1 MDRFDRDRARFRE
14 LKRSAKA
21 HTTAGELET
30 GLDYAR
36 VAAHFA
42 WQNALGWK
50 DDELDESLVTIGEQ
64 IETETVQHDS
74 VDVMF
79 IASHVAD
86 AGGHSEALRLW
97 SKMLEERSQALLL
110 TQSMNSEASAPT
122 FLEEISDRRVDC
134 LSLDPAESYVRR
146 IGRLKGMIESLDPDV
161 VVLFIDPDD
170 VVAVAGMADASSERR
185 ICFFNHA
192 DHVFWIGRSIIDR
205 LIEFRPSGGA
215 VSEELRNIEPS
226 TVVPLTTDISPVEA
240 DKSTFDIP
248 TEATLSVSIGSY
260 YKTCLSNEW
269 DYWGAIKELLREN
282 PSMHH
287 LFVTNPPERIEQD
300 LPSDSD
306 VRDRIFVRGP
316 IADLTQVYSVGDVL
330 LETFPMP
337 GGMVQVEAMASC
349 LPVVAFTHPEFPWF
363 SEIGLLPEAYDYR
376 FSTEEQLV
384 DVATKLVRNKKE
396 RNEVGETLRERFEQR
411 FSPPV
416 IQAKLERVLFEDEFE
431 RNSDNVG
438 TYDVEFDQT
447 RYAEFS
453 HSESR
458 LNRTLLDQSIMKRS
472 NFGFMKRIQFLSNAL
487 SEDEIL
493 PANVEFG
500 GYLLAAILGRP
511 GYQIARWLQNNMQQH
526 T

>member
-1 MDRFDRDRARFRE
+1 MGRFDRDQARFRE

-21 HTTAGELET
+21 HATAGELDT

-50 DDELDESLVTIGEQ
+50 DNELDESLVTMGEQ
-64 IETETVQHDS
+64 IEPEPVRHDP
-74 VDVMF
+74 VDVLF
-79 IASHVAD
+79 VASHVAD
-86 AGGHSEALRLW
+86 AGGHSETLRLW
-97 SKMLEERSQALLL
+97 SKMLKERSQALLL
-110 TQSMNSEASAPT
+110 TQSMNSKASSPEL
-122 FLEEISDRRVDC
+122 LEELSDRGVDR
-134 LSLDPAESYVRR
+134 LSLDPDESYVRR
-146 IGRLKGMIESLDPDV
+146 IGRLKGILESSDPDV

-170 VVAVAGMADASSERR
+170 VIAVAGMTDASQERR

-205 LIEFRPSGGA
+205 LVEFRPSGGA
-215 VSEELRNIEPS
+215 ISEELRNIEPS
-226 TVVPLTTDISPVEA
+226 AVVPLTTDISPVEA

-248 TEATLSVSIGSY
+248 TEAPLSVSIGSY
-260 YKTCLSNEW
+260 YKTCLSDEW
-269 DYWGAIKELLREN
+269 DYWGAIEELLREN
-282 PSMHH
+282 PSMFH

-316 IADLTQVYSVGDVL
+316 IADLTQVYSIGDVL

-337 GGMVQVEAMASC
+337 GGMVQVEAMASG
-349 LPVVAFTHPEFPWF
+349 LPVVAFTHPEFAWF
-363 SEIGLLPEAYDYR
+363 SEIGLLPEDYDYR

-384 DVATKLVRNKKE
+384 DVATRLVRSKEE
-396 RNEVGETLRERFEQR
+396 RNELGETLQERFGQQ

-416 IQAKLERVLFEDEFE
+416 IQTKLKRVLFDDEFD
-431 RNSDNVG
+431 RNSDSVG
-438 TYDVEFDQT
+438 TYDIEFNQA
-447 RYAEFS
+447 RYAEFN

-458 LNRTLLDQSIMKRS
+458 LNQTLLDQAIMKRS
-472 NFGFMKRIQFLSNAL
+472 GFGVMKRMQFLSNAL

-493 PANVEFG
+493 PADIEFG

-511 GYQIARWLQNNMQQH
+511 GYQIAKWLQKAIR
-526 T
+526 